1 MLDAIRSL
9 EGVARLING
18 PAIAAFHTPRGG
30 DNVFGTSVIENA
42 LAGIWKLSAS
52 RGTRTL
58 SAHKAKRSASGA
70 EYRFSIEETN
80 VEYSVGGEAHT
91 GTGAFVKPILDAKT
105 VAASDIRDLISEFG
119 PLSTNALAGHLTAG
133 GDYMG
138 RQNGG
143 AFRQWLTDTF
153 PAGEHAT
160 DSKAKLLV
168 KAGGRGQATIFS
180 CIDD

>member
-1 MLDAIRSL
+1 LRNIIISANASH
-9 EGVARLING
+9 
-18 PAIAAFHTPRGG
+18 FHTPRGG
-30 DNVFGTSVIENA
+30 DNIFGTSVIENA
-42 LAGIWKLSAS
+42 LAAIWKLSTS

-58 SAHKAKRSASGA
+58 LADKVKRSSRGA
-70 EYRFSIEETN
+70 ENRFSIETTK
-80 VEYSVGGEAHT
+80 VEFFVGDVAHT
-91 GTGAFVKPILDAKT
+91 GTGAFVKAVLDPKT
-105 VAASDIRDLISEFG
+105 EAASDIRDLISEFG

-160 DSKAKLLV
+160 DSKVKLLV

-180 CIDD
+180 CIND